1 MVVQELFPVPSVQQ
15 DPEPRLLRL
24 APGRHLLQAP
34 PQGALYAQGRG
45 EGLNGGDNQKEE
57 KRGLLSL

>member
-15 DPEPRLLRL
+15 DPEPGLLRL

-34 PQGALYAQGRG
+34 PQGALHAQGRG
-45 EGLNGGDNQKEE
+45 EGFHGGDHKKEE
-57 KRGLLSL
+57 KRGFLSL

>member
-15 DPEPRLLRL
+15 DPQPGHLRL

-45 EGLNGGDNQKEE
+45 EGFYGGHNKKEE
-57 KRGLLSL
+57 KRRFHSL